1 MEKPEKIMFSQNIN
15 FSTRYKNFFIFSQG
29 RNASMLH
36 KRLIQNANAQYK
48 KNSLREYYTELIKN
62 NKKLMA
68 KSQHRCRRKTHN
80 VFPEQ
85 VNKII
90 LIDNDDKR
98 MQSIDSIGTFA
109 FEKSKGYIVE
119 KKKLNVTI

>member
-36 KRLIQNANAQYK
+36 KRLIQNANVQYK

-68 KSQHRCRRKTHN
+68 KSQHRCRSKTHN

-109 FEKSKGYIVE
+109 FEKSKDYIVE